1 MSFSLR
7 FEKRFQKAP
16 SYQFSRRI
24 SEDGKPN
31 RRNKDEFS
39 NFSDVVLTGPELLE
53 SRQLSA
59 LFEKPNNV
67 TVNKIIIFKI
77 IKCFAF
83 QSFKALL

>member
-1 MSFSLR
+1 MTTVGLT
-7 FEKRFQKAP
+7 
-16 SYQFSRRI
+16 
-24 SEDGKPN
+24 
-31 RRNKDEFS
+31 RNKDKLS

-59 LFEKPNNV
+59 LLEKPNNV

-77 IKCFAF
+77 IKCFSF